1 MKNLV
6 IQGLKFIGFSGVGWL
21 IDTIIYIILTSVL
34 RLNIDIANIIS
45 SLVGVSFVFVMSTR
59 KVFEVGSKVN
69 IKLKYIIYIVYQLI
83 LIFTVSRVMIILK
96 DYLIS
101 FDIKL
106 IIRYISIIVKVLIT
120 PFTMVINFIVMKYLI
135 EKI

>member
-45 SLVGVSFVFVMSTR
+45 SLVGVSFVFIMSTR

-120 PFTMVINFIVMKYLI
+120 PFTIVINFIVMKYLI